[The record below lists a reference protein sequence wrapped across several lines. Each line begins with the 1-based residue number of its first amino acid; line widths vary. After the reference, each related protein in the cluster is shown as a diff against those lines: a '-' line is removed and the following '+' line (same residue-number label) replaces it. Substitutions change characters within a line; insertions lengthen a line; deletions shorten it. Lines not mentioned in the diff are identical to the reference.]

1 MKLLCVNAKTIL
13 INNNEFLGTGL
24 KEGEV
29 YETDCKPF
37 TSESGQLNYYIKG
50 LGAKLCCRFAEL
62 LDDKP
67 VEEVTEKS
75 IQEQIAEAVEK
86 EDYETADK
94 LIKQKP

>member
-1 MKLLCVNAKTIL
+1 MKLLCVKTGI
-13 INNNEFLGTGL
+13 INVDGVDYNGEGL

-37 TSESGQLNYYIKG
+37 INSDGIKCYYIKG
-50 LGAKLCCRFAEL
+50 LGEKMCCRFAEL
-62 LDDKP
+62 LDDKAAET
-67 VEEVTEKS
+67 VAEKS

-94 LIKQKP
+94 LSKQNP